1 VSINSILLANDM
13 SNAARLSVGKTLL
26 LPNPTKDPT
35 KKTENV
41 QIAQK
46 PADKKTPTKTVAP
59 PKTPTKKE
67 PAKDPKVIT
76 YGSYSLSLKVD
87 K

>member
-1 VSINSILLANDM
+1 M

-35 KKTENV
+35 KKIENV
-41 QIAQK
+41 QLAQK
-46 PADKKTPTKTVAP
+46 PADKKTATKTVAP
-59 PKTPTKKE
+59 PKAPAKKE
-67 PAKDPKVIT
+67 AAKDPKVIT
-76 YGSYSLSLKVD
+76 YGSYSLSLKVE

>member
-1 VSINSILLANDM
+1 M

-41 QIAQK
+41 QLAQK
-46 PADKKTPTKTVAP
+46 PADKKTATKTLPLQKLLLRKKP
-59 PKTPTKKE
+59 PKI
-67 PAKDPKVIT
+67 PK
-76 YGSYSLSLKVD
+76 LSRMVHTLFRSK
-87 K
+87 

>member
-1 VSINSILLANDM
+1 M

-26 LPNPTKDPT
+26 LPNPTKDPN

-46 PADKKTPTKTVAP
+46 PVDKKPVVKAPAP
-59 PKTPTKKE
+59 PKVATKKE
-67 PAKDPKVIT
+67 AVKDPKVIT

>member
-1 VSINSILLANDM
+1 M

-26 LPNPTKDPT
+26 LPNPTKDPN

-46 PADKKTPTKTVAP
+46 PVDKKPVVKAPANP
-59 PKTPTKKE
+59 PKVAAKKE
-67 PAKDPKVIT
+67 AAKDPKVIT